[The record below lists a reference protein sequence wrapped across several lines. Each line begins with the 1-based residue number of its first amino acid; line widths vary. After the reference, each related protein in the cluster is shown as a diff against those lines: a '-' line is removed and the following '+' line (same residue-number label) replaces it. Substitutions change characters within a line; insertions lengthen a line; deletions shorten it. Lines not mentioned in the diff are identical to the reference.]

1 MKTDI
6 TTGISGAAGTPL
18 SHQAIQ
24 SGRDTG
30 KNIAGKLKSS
40 DAISDTLETTDRE
53 ADGRRTLVIQIETSG
68 NQSEDAQPDQTTGID
83 LIG

>member
-24 SGRDTG
+24 SGRDSS

-53 ADGRRTLVIQIETSG
+53 ADGRRTLVIQTENTN
-68 NQSEDAQPDQTTGID
+68 NQSNDVPPEETGGID

>member
-24 SGRDTG
+24 SGRDSG
-30 KNIAGKLKSS
+30 KPIVGKAKSS
-40 DAISDTLETTDRE
+40 EAISDTLETTDRE
-53 ADGRRTLVIQIETSG
+53 ADGRRTLVIEVE
-68 NQSEDAQPDQTTGID
+68 NQNPQANQAEPEENNGID

>member
-18 SHQAIQ
+18 AHQTIQ
-24 SGRDTG
+24 SGRDAQKQVST
-30 KNIAGKLKSS
+30 NLKAS

-53 ADGRRTLVIQIETSG
+53 SDGRRNLVIKTENSIQA
-68 NQSEDAQPDQTTGID
+68 SESQPDESGGLD
-83 LIG
+83 LLG

>member
-6 TTGISGAAGTPL
+6 TSGISGAAGTPL

-24 SGRDTG
+24 SGRDSG
-30 KNIAGKLKSS
+30 KTIAGKLKAS

-53 ADGRRTLVIQIETSG
+53 ADGRRTLVIQTENSSH
-68 NQSEDAQPDQTTGID
+68 QAEDAPPEETDGID
-83 LIG
+83 LFA

>member
-24 SGRDTG
+24 SGRDSS
-30 KNIAGKLKSS
+30 KSIAGKLKSS

-53 ADGRRTLVIQIETSG
+53 ADGRRTLVIQTETSG
-68 NQSEDAQPDQTTGID
+68 NQTEDAQTDASGSID